1 MAENSEQDLEKTR
14 QYINEKMNGLL
25 ESIGEGYGEPLLDE
39 LIQRL
44 ERTIADFHQ
53 EVQDLLTQLKSNSKE
68 RREKMRQLLKA
79 NVAEVRVETA
89 TESEVPPEVSD
100 FERRLESKK
109 EKKNDDPDA
118 AKELSESGKKEET
131 KKRHLFVRKKKK

>member
-1 MAENSEQDLEKTR
+1 MAENSGQDLEKTR

-25 ESIGEGYGEPLLDE
+25 ESIGEGYGEPLLNE

-68 RREKMRQLLKA
+68 RREKMKQLLKS
-79 NVAEVRVETA
+79 NVEGIRIETA
-89 TESEVPPEVSD
+89 AELEVPPEVSD